1 MWLNLV
7 CQNFY
12 HDHAIYHESDTIGPN
27 RHNLSV
33 GGVFAKNYT
42 GYAGI
47 GIYCCW
53 YEKNGYLNVSL
64 SSLH

>member
-1 MWLNLV
+1 MWLTLV
-7 CQNFY
+7 NRNFY

-27 RHNLSV
+27 RHNLSI
-33 GGVFAKNYT
+33 GGVFSENYT

-53 YEKNGYLNVSL
+53 YEKDGYLNVSL